1 MTLGTVP
8 CGDLLLHFFCIVSTA
23 AQSGTNLSYYAQQQL
38 QADAAKQA
46 QQKQIEEELKLEKK
60 RREES
65 ALLGLDAYNL
75 ECTYFYIPSFINTS
89 YGSATPHL
97 HAAYLNNVADIQY
110 LSRFSHFSFVQ
121 NRCASTPSSQHSLQN
136 DIWLGRGGS

>member
-1 MTLGTVP
+1 MFVIALDSNP
-8 CGDLLLHFFCIVSTA
+8 VSTVS
-23 AQSGTNLSYYAQQQL
+23 QPGSNLSYYAQQQL

-75 ECTYFYIPSFINTS
+75 ECTYRILFYDVYFLFFLR
-89 YGSATPHL
+89 YL
-97 HAAYLNNVADIQY
+97 HY
-110 LSRFSHFSFVQ
+110 F
-121 NRCASTPSSQHSLQN
+121 
-136 DIWLGRGGS
+136 